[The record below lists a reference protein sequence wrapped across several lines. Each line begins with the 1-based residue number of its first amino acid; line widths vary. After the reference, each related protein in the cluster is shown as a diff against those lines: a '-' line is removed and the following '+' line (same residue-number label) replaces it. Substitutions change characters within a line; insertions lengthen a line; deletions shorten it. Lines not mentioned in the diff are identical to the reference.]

1 MPFSFFKMSASKKPT
16 GAYSRPR
23 IGSSYT
29 STKIYK
35 TDERGRRVVAGTRV
49 GTYDKRKDRIVYDYR
64 PVVERKKPTMSNFL
78 ASLFKP
84 AIDRRVDE
92 EVSKAAKDVGISYDP
107 KTRTATV
114 PPGSFKRDPMTREE
128 IEKYQKLSD
137 KARRTEKKKPS
148 RFGDLGMPDLSKYKS
163 YESLVD
169 QGLMGAGTDIR
180 QQIDNKLNTMDNF
193 LTNVLGGNR
202 GR

>member
-1 MPFSFFKMSASKKPT
+1 MPFSFFKMSASQKPT

-23 IGSSYT
+23 TGSSYT

-49 GTYDKRKDRIVYDYR
+49 GRYDKRQDRIVYDYR

-84 AIDRRVDE
+84 AIDRKIAG
-92 EVSKAAKDVGISYDP
+92 SIA
-107 KTRTATV
+107 TATKSLGARV
-114 PPGSFKRDPMTREE
+114 TERDEVEIDISDIGKGTPKKLTTVKPTPDFYALQQERKRKVAEEREAT
-128 IEKYQKLSD
+128 K
-137 KARRTEKKKPS
+137 RRLGLI
-148 RFGDLGMPDLSKYKS
+148 GDGN
-163 YESLVD
+163 
-169 QGLMGAGTDIR
+169 T
-180 QQIDNKLNTMDNF
+180 IDNRINIT
-193 LTNVLGGNR
+193 TAPSILGGLGVDLNITDLRFNR

>member
-1 MPFSFFKMSASKKPT
+1 MPFSFFKMTASNKPT

-23 IGSSYT
+23 TGSSYT

-49 GTYDKRKDRIVYDYR
+49 GRYDKRQDRIVYDYR

-78 ASLFKP
+78 ATLFKP

-92 EVSKAAKDVGISYDP
+92 EVSNAAEGLGITYDP
-107 KTRTATV
+107 KTRTATF
-114 PPGSFKRDPMTREE
+114 PPGSFKREPMPREE
-128 IEKYQKLSD
+128 IKKYQKLSD
-137 KARRTEKKKPS
+137 KARRTEEKEPS
-148 RFGDLGMPDLSKYKS
+148 RFGDLGMPELKPF
-163 YESLVD
+163 EFD
-169 QGLMGAGTDIR
+169 QGLIGSGTDIK
-180 QQIDNKLNTMDNF
+180 QQIDKLFSPNN
-193 LTNVLGGNR
+193 LTLKNLRFNS

>member
-1 MPFSFFKMSASKKPT
+1 MPFSFFKMTASNKPT

-23 IGSSYT
+23 TGSSYT

-49 GTYDKRKDRIVYDYR
+49 GRYDKRQDRIVYDYR
-64 PVVERKKPTMSNFL
+64 PVVERPKPTMSNFL

-84 AIDRRVDE
+84 AIDRKIAGEIATR
-92 EVSKAAKDVGISYDP
+92 SKAVGGTLEADG
-107 KTRTATV
+107 TTV
-114 PPGSFKRDPMTREE
+114 TIPFTGTTPPTREE
-128 IEKYQKLSD
+128 IKKYQKLSD
-137 KARRTEKKKPS
+137 KARRTEEKKPS
-148 RFGDLGMPDLSKYKS
+148 RFGDLGMPDLSQYQS

-169 QGLMGAGTDIR
+169 QGLMGAGTDIK
-180 QQIDNKLNTMDNF
+180 QQIDKLFSPNN
-193 LTNVLGGNR
+193 LTLKNLRFNR

>member
-1 MPFSFFKMSASKKPT
+1 MPFKFFKMTAANKPT

-23 IGSSYT
+23 TGSSYT

-49 GTYDKRKDRIVYDYR
+49 GTYDKRQDRIVYTYR
-64 PVVERKKPTMSNFL
+64 PVVERRKPTMSNFL
-78 ASLFKP
+78 ATLFKP
-84 AIDRRVDE
+84 VIDRKIAGKIAE
-92 EVSKAAKDVGISYDP
+92 ESRAMGGRLEKDD
-107 KTRTATV
+107 TV
-114 PPGSFKRDPMTREE
+114 TIPFKGTTPPTREE
-128 IEKYQKLSD
+128 IKKYQALSD
-137 KARRTEKKKPS
+137 EARKKEEKKPS

-169 QGLMGAGTDIR
+169 QGLMGSGTDIS
-180 QQIDNKLNTMDNF
+180 QQIDKLFNPGN
-193 LTNVLGGNR
+193 LTLKDLRFNR